1 VLGEVLDAALDP
13 CVAELL
19 HDTASTP
26 IATASAIGRIMPCL
40 TIPAERTGR
49 FQRGSARRNLRGMAK
64 IVFIGAGSTVF
75 ARNLLGD
82 ILSHEELAASEIA
95 LFDIDRERLATSEL
109 VARRVAA
116 AVDAPAKIVATT
128 DRRAALDGADYA
140 INMIQ
145 VGGYE
150 PATVVDFEVPK
161 RFGLRQ
167 TIGDTL
173 GIGGIMRGLR
183 TIPVLLSLCADMEE
197 LCPNVWFL
205 NYTNPM
211 AINCRAIGRA
221 SSIRTV
227 GLCHSVQ
234 GTAYELSMDLG
245 IPYRD
250 IDYLAAG
257 INHMAFYL
265 RFERDG
271 VDLYPQLRALA
282 DSGRVPE
289 GNRVRY
295 EMLRRLGY
303 FVTESSEHFAE
314 YVPWF
319 IKRDR
324 PDLIE
329 QFNVPLDEYPRRCVD
344 QIERWDAERDN
355 LERGESIDVQPSFE
369 YAATIIRS
377 IETGKPRVIYG
388 NVPNDGLIDDLPA
401 GCTVEVPCLVDGT
414 GVQPTRIGALPMQLA
429 ALIRTNVNVHEL
441 TVEAALTGRR
451 DHVYHAAMLDPHT
464 AAELDLEQIHALVD
478 ALLTAHG
485 DWIPELS

>member
-1 VLGEVLDAALDP
+1 
-13 CVAELL
+13 
-19 HDTASTP
+19 
-26 IATASAIGRIMPCL
+26 
-40 TIPAERTGR
+40 
-49 FQRGSARRNLRGMAK
+49 MAK

-82 ILSHEELAASEIA
+82 ILGHEELAPSEIA
-95 LFDIDRERLATSEL
+95 LFDIDRERLDTSEL
-109 VARRVAA
+109 VARRVADA
-116 AVDAPAKIVATT
+116 LDAPAKISATT

-150 PATVVDFEVPK
+150 PCTVVDFEVPK

-183 TIPVLLSLCADMEE
+183 TIPVMLSMCADMQE
-197 LCPNVWFL
+197 LCPDVWFL

-211 AINCRAIGRA
+211 AINCRAVNRA
-221 SSIRTV
+221 TSINTV

-234 GTAYELSMDLG
+234 GTAFELARDLG
-245 IPYRD
+245 IPYTD
-250 IDYLAAG
+250 IDYVAAG

-271 VDLYPQLRALA
+271 EDLYPRLRELA
-282 DSGRVPE
+282 VTDRVPE
-289 GNRVRY
+289 HNRVRY

-319 IKRDR
+319 LKRDR
-324 PDLIE
+324 PDLVE
-329 QFNVPLDEYPRRCVD
+329 RFNVPLDEYPRRCVE
-344 QIERWDAERDN
+344 QIAGWEAERAR
-355 LERGESIDVQPSFE
+355 LERGEAMEVQRSFE

-377 IETGKPRVIYG
+377 IETGKPRVVYG
-388 NVPNDGLIDDLPA
+388 NVPNHGLIDDLPA
-401 GCTVEVPCLVDGT
+401 GCTVEVPCLVDGN
-414 GVQPTRIGALPMQLA
+414 GVQPTHIGALPPQLA
-429 ALIRTNVNVHEL
+429 ALIRTNVNVQER
-441 TVEAALTGRR
+441 TVEAALTGKRE
-451 DHVYHAAMLDPHT
+451 HVYHAAMLDPHT
-464 AAELDLEQIHALVD
+464 AADLDLDQIHDLVD
-478 ALLTAHG
+478 ALLDEHG
-485 DWIPELS
+485 AWMPQFE

>member
-1 VLGEVLDAALDP
+1 V
-13 CVAELL
+13 
-19 HDTASTP
+19 
-26 IATASAIGRIMPCL
+26 
-40 TIPAERTGR
+40 
-49 FQRGSARRNLRGMAK
+49 AK
-64 IVFIGAGSTVF
+64 IVFVGAGSTVF

-82 ILSHEELAASEIA
+82 ILGHEELADSEIA
-95 LFDIDRERLATSEL
+95 LFDIDAERLETSEL
-109 VARRVAA
+109 VARRVA
-116 AVDAPAKIVATT
+116 DALDAEPKIVATT

-150 PATVVDFEVPK
+150 PATVTDFEVPK
-161 RFGLRQ
+161 EFGLRQ
-167 TIGDTL
+167 TIADTL

-183 TIPVLLSLCADMEE
+183 TIPVMLDMCAEMEE
-197 LCPNVWFL
+197 LCPDVWFL

-211 AINCRAIGRA
+211 AINCRAVNRG

-234 GTAYELSMDLG
+234 GTAYELSLDLG

-250 IDYLAAG
+250 ITYLAAG

-271 VDLYPQLRALA
+271 EDLYPHLRARA
-282 DSGRVPE
+282 ESGNVPE
-289 GNRVRY
+289 HNRVRY
-295 EMLRRLGY
+295 ELLRHFGY

-319 IKRDR
+319 VKRDR
-324 PDLIE
+324 PDLIDR
-329 QFNVPLDEYPRRCVD
+329 FNIPLDEYPRRCD
-344 QIERWDAERDN
+344 EQIAGWEAERAR
-355 LERGESIDVQPSFE
+355 LEGGEAFDVRPSFE

-388 NVPNDGLIDDLPA
+388 NVANDGLIDDLPT
-401 GCTVEVPCLVDGT
+401 GCTVEVPCLVDGN
-414 GVQPTRIGALPMQLA
+414 GVQPTAIGALPPQLA
-429 ALIRTNVNVHEL
+429 ALIRTNVNAQEL

-451 DHVYHAAMLDPHT
+451 DHVYQAAMLDPHT
-464 AAELDLEQIHALVD
+464 AAELDLDQIRALVD
-478 ALLTAHG
+478 ALLAAHG
-485 DWIPELS
+485 DLVPPLV